1 MVAAPRR
8 SARRKAKMVPEGPR
22 PELYWVVMFELDAP
36 AESWLKHRWIPVAA
50 IQDESGRVG
59 QGSMGCSHDLR

>member
-50 IQDESGRVG
+50 IQNESG
-59 QGSMGCSHDLR
+59 L

>member
-36 AESWLKHRWIPVAA
+36 AESWLTVAA